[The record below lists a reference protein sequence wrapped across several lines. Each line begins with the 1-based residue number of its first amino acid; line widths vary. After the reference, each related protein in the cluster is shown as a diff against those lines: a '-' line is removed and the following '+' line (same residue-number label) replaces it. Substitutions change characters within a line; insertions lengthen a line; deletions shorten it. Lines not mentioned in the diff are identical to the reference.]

1 MATATSSAPPHTAL
15 ITALRNDGW
24 SGPRAEPSAL
34 ITGLSVTTLTAPVGE
49 LTVRI
54 EAVGAVAMLTLSANA
69 PEGLTET
76 RRYYVPWRASA
87 PMLPARMLEEIARA
101 SEEAREGGEHGADED
116 ELIRHLK
123 PKGWKHTEERSHDE
137 LLWGLLASPDGTR
150 QITWGPNYESW
161 RITDRT
167 AHTVIT
173 TAALRS
179 RCCARWPESTN
190 RPATTEESTMP

>member
-1 MATATSSAPPHTAL
+1 MATTTSAAPAHAAL
-15 ITALRNDGW
+15 ITALRNSGW
-24 SGPRAEPSAL
+24 NGPRAEPSAL

-54 EAVGAVAMLTLSANA
+54 ESVGAVAMLTLSANA
-69 PEGLTET
+69 PEGMTET

-87 PMLPARMLEEIARA
+87 PVVPARMLDKIARA
-101 SEEAREGGEHGADED
+101 SEEARQGGESGADED

-150 QITWGPNYESW
+150 QITWGSDFETW
-161 RITDRT
+161 RVTDHT
-167 AHTVIT
+167 EHTVIT
-173 TAALRS
+173 TDDCTPIAVLRVM
-179 RCCARWPESTN
+179 AGVD
-190 RPATTEESTMP
+190 